1 MYNNSLQ
8 SHIKLSNDKFFHFT
22 KCKQAMQ
29 KNSSLEKHDAKH
41 DTDKLTLCS

>member
-1 MYNNSLQ
+1 MI
-8 SHIKLSNDKFFHFT
+8 IKFKVILRYQMIIFPFDRIKDSD
-22 KCKQAMQ
+22 A